1 MIWQKLRRTGSNE
14 KRLVLYTDGAIRPDA
29 TGLGVVVRDET
40 GQVLDWRS
48 RRLPRAMTCNEAEYE
63 AVLLG
68 LEMVRAL
75 RPLEVEVRTDSQVV
89 ANQMLGLFAV
99 RSANLRRLHARAR
112 EAAAALGAVKFVHVP
127 RLRNR
132 LADALAG
139 EAADGIEI
147 GDWRGESNCGRLN
160 DYQPK

>member
-14 KRLVLYTDGAIRPDA
+14 KRLVLYTDGAIRPNA
-29 TGLGVVVRDET
+29 TGLGVVVRDRR
-40 GQVLDWRS
+40 GQVVTWRS
-48 RRLPRAMTCNEAEYE
+48 KRLPQAMTCNEAEYE

-139 EAADGIEI
+139 EAADGEWET
-147 GDWRGESNCGRLN
+147 GGQGTEEQGSRGGEETR
-160 DYQPK
+160 